1 MTEPCRHHFVPRR
14 VGSSSR
20 NAHELTCIYCNRTQA
35 VIRAA
40 ETPERT
46 PMTTS
51 SPYVPAERVEYRR
64 GSRHEL
70 TTAKGS
76 HVVVDSRVDQY
87 GRCSSHVITGY
98 NAKGLSGYFARNVS
112 ARDVARLVRMA
123 ESHGWTG
130 LAANVEAF

>member
-1 MTEPCRHHFVPRR
+1 MTDCRHHFVPRR
-14 VGSSSR
+14 VPGTR
-20 NAHELTCIYCNRTQA
+20 DAHELTCIYCKLTEA
-35 VIRAA
+35 AIRAA

-46 PMTTS
+46 PMTRTS
-51 SPYVPAERVEYRR
+51 SPVVAAERTEYRK

-112 ARDVARLVRMA
+112 ARDVAKLVRMA
-123 ESHGWTG
+123 EDRGWTG
-130 LAANVEAF
+130 IAANVEAF

>member
-1 MTEPCRHHFVPRR
+1 
-14 VGSSSR
+14 
-20 NAHELTCIYCNRTQA
+20 
-35 VIRAA
+35 
-40 ETPERT
+40 
-46 PMTTS
+46 MTTS
-51 SPYVPAERVEYRR
+51 SPYVPAERRDVVR

-76 HVVVDSRVDQY
+76 RVVVNSEVDQY

-123 ESHGWTG
+123 EDHGWTG

>member
-1 MTEPCRHHFVPRR
+1 MTDCRHHFIPRR
-14 VGSSSR
+14 APGTRDAQV
-20 NAHELTCIYCNRTQA
+20 LTCIYCRQTQS
-35 VIRAA
+35 
-40 ETPERT
+40 ETERT
-46 PMTTS
+46 PMTRTS
-51 SPYVPAERVEYRR
+51 SPVVATERTEYRK

-112 ARDVARLVRMA
+112 ARDVAKLVRMA
-123 ESHGWTG
+123 EDRGWTG
-130 LAANVEAF
+130 IAANVEAF